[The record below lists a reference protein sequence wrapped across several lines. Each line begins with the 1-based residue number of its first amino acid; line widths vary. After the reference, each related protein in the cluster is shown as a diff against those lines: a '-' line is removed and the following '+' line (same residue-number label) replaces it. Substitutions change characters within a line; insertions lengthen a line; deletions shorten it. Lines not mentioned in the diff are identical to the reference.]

1 MGVLRPAG
9 PLPSRVYWTRRFVVL
24 GLPLLVVIVIVW
36 ALVGRGGSPQDA
48 NDVNAEGS
56 GEAGEQ
62 APDDGSDEEPADPG
76 APQAC
81 APEALGLT
89 LAADSASYAA
99 AAVPTFT
106 VTLENV
112 GEVDCLVDAGSGQ
125 LELAIVSGEDRIWS
139 SRDCPAGAVERKLLL
154 QPGKS
159 DVTQAQW
166 TRVRSAEGCAT
177 GLPAVKSGT
186 YSATLTV
193 AGAASAPQVFVLE

>member
-24 GLPLLVVIVIVW
+24 GLPLLVVIAIVW
-36 ALVGRGGSPQDA
+36 VLVGRGGSPQDA

-56 GEAGEQ
+56 GEQQPA
-62 APDDGSDEEPADPG
+62 DGAEDEPADAG

-81 APEALGLT
+81 APEALALT

-99 AAVPTFT
+99 AAIPTFT
-106 VTLENV
+106 VTLANT
-112 GEVDCLVDAGSGQ
+112 GEADCLVDAGSGQ
-125 LELAIVSGEDRIWS
+125 LEIAIVSGEDRIWS
-139 SRDCPAGAVERKLLL
+139 SRDCPAGAAERKLLL
-154 QPGKS
+154 GPGQS
-159 DVTQAQW
+159 DVTQVQW

-186 YSATLTV
+186 YSATLAV

>member
-24 GLPLLVVIVIVW
+24 GLPLLVVIVVVW
-36 ALVGRGGSPQDA
+36 ALLGRGGTPDA
-48 NDVNAEGS
+48 DNVNADGS
-56 GEAGEQ
+56 GEQE
-62 APDDGSDEEPADPG
+62 PVDGAEDEPADPG

-81 APEALGLT
+81 APEALALT

-99 AAVPTFT
+99 AAIPTFT
-106 VTLENV
+106 VTLANT

-125 LELAIVSGEDRIWS
+125 LEIAIVSGEDRIWS
-139 SRDCPAGAVERKLLL
+139 SRDCPAGAAERKLLL
-154 QPGKS
+154 GPGQS
-159 DVTQAQW
+159 DVTQVQW

-186 YSATLTV
+186 YSATLTA
-193 AGAASAPQVFVLE
+193 AGAASAPQVFVLD